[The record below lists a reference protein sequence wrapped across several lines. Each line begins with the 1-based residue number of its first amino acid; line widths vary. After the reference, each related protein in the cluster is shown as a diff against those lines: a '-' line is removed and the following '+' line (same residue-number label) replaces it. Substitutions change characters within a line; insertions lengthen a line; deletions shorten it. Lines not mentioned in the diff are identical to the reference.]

1 MIMEKCVID
10 SSGNVI
16 TLPQTAN
23 NIRLIP
29 VELREKELNKFVE
42 DFSSLLSVRG
52 IDVNGKKY
60 SFMIQPFY
68 TTERLL
74 IFAKTEFS
82 SSSQAVKLSNEIEK
96 HPEIMANKEKTE
108 FLKSIFPDSSSGR
121 TRWYFLTVG
130 YVVFERNLYDCK
142 RINLGY
148 APPVPY
154 EKFIKSVKG
163 QLLKPEDDEK
173 NGVCYGFKLIEN
185 DVPVWD
191 GKDLLPCSFERDI
204 TGGKES
210 KFDIL
215 IGEAVA
221 EYKRLKGYGNKDR
234 LSNKANLCLSIIN
247 DNNRN
252 IFPIYLDVKNCIK
265 KTFKDAFNVQYKGN
279 RITAQLGNGQK
290 LTIYV
295 YGADD
300 RPQFVIGGNV
310 YSGVPKLQE
319 ALQSS
324 AAFTETEW
332 FTEKVK
338 PNIKEEVHKCEKRR
352 KYKDEIDWNKNKRKK
367 GKKKNGNNG

>member
-1 MIMEKCVID
+1 MEKCVID

-16 TLPQTAN
+16 ALPQDAKN
-23 NIRLIP
+23 VRFIP
-29 VELREKELNKFVE
+29 VDVREKELRKFSS
-42 DFSSLLSVRG
+42 DFSSILAQKGVE
-52 IDVNGKKY
+52 VQNKAFCY
-60 SFMIQPFY
+60 MIQPFY

-82 SSSQAVKLSNEIEK
+82 SSSQAVKLANEIEK

-130 YVVFERNLYDCK
+130 YIAFERNLYDCK

-148 APPVPY
+148 FPPAPY
-154 EKFIKSVKG
+154 EQFIKSVKE
-163 QLLKPEDDEK
+163 QLLKPEDNETD
-173 NGVCYGFKLIEN
+173 GICYGFQLIEN
-185 DVPVWD
+185 NVPIWD
-191 GKDLLPCSFERDI
+191 GKSLLSYSFDRDI
-204 TGGKES
+204 TGGRES
-210 KFDIL
+210 QFDKHVR
-215 IGEAVA
+215 EAVM

-252 IFPIYLDVKNCIK
+252 IFPIYLEVKNCIK
-265 KTFKDAFNVQYKGN
+265 KTFKDSFNVQYKGN
-279 RITAQLGNGQK
+279 RITAQLKNGEK

-295 YGADD
+295 YSSDD
-300 RPQFVIGGNV
+300 RPQFVIGGNT
-310 YSGVPKLQE
+310 YSGIRELQA

-324 AAFTETEW
+324 DVFSETIW

-338 PNIKEEVHKCEKRR
+338 PNIKEETRSCQKHKR
-352 KYKDEIDWNKNKRKK
+352 YKDEIDWNIHKRKK
-367 GKKKNGNNG
+367 GKKKNGK